1 MRRVDEASTKKGN
14 NMIKKI
20 LIGIAVLYVLVVV
33 GFESMLGYT
42 QPENQGTLVIT
53 TFDDG
58 EPHDRVV
65 SRIHIDDEL
74 YVAVNHWPR
83 LWYWQL
89 LDEPVVR
96 IRYGDTDDLFRAVP
110 VEGDQ
115 AIRRVDD
122 ARPLSLQFRILTGFP
137 PRHFVQLV
145 KV

>member
-1 MRRVDEASTKKGN
+1 
-14 NMIKKI
+14 MIKKI

-42 QPENQGTLVIT
+42 QPESQGTLVIT

-58 EPHDRVV
+58 EPHNRVV

-89 LDEPVVR
+89 LEEPVVR
-96 IRYGDTDDLFRAVP
+96 IRYGDTDDPFRAVP

-115 AIRRVDD
+115 AIQRVDD

>member
-1 MRRVDEASTKKGN
+1 
-14 NMIKKI
+14 MIKKI
-20 LIGIAVLYVLVVV
+20 LVGIAVLYVLVVV

-115 AIRRVDD
+115 AIQRVND

>member
-1 MRRVDEASTKKGN
+1 
-14 NMIKKI
+14 MIKKI

-33 GFESMLGYT
+33 GFESMLGYS

-115 AIRRVDD
+115 AIQRVDS

>member
-1 MRRVDEASTKKGN
+1 
-14 NMIKKI
+14 MIKKI
-20 LIGIAVLYVLVVV
+20 LIGIAVLYVLVDV

-53 TFDDG
+53 AFDDG

-89 LDEPVVR
+89 LEEPVVR

-115 AIRRVDD
+115 AIQRVDD

>member
-1 MRRVDEASTKKGN
+1 MVKKV
-14 NMIKKI
+14 

-89 LDEPVVR
+89 LDEPVVQ
-96 IRYGDTDDLFRAVP
+96 IRYGDTDDLFRAIP
-110 VEGDQ
+110 VEEDQ
-115 AIRRVDD
+115 AIQRVDD

-137 PRHFVQLV
+137 PRHFLQLV

>member
-1 MRRVDEASTKKGN
+1 
-14 NMIKKI
+14 MIKKI
-20 LIGIAVLYVLVVV
+20 LTGIAVLYVLVVV

-110 VEGDQ
+110 VEEDQ

>member
-1 MRRVDEASTKKGN
+1 MV
-14 NMIKKI
+14 KKI
-20 LIGIAVLYVLVVV
+20 LIGLLVLYVLIVV

-53 TFDDG
+53 TFDEG

-96 IRYGDTDDLFRAVP
+96 IRYGDVDGMFRAVP
-110 VEGDQ
+110 VEGQ
-115 AIRRVDD
+115 RAFERVEQ

-145 KV
+145 EV

>member
-1 MRRVDEASTKKGN
+1 
-14 NMIKKI
+14 MIKKI

-115 AIRRVDD
+115 AIQRVDD

-145 KV
+145 EV

>member
-1 MRRVDEASTKKGN
+1 
-14 NMIKKI
+14 MIKKI

-96 IRYGDTDDLFRAVP
+96 IRYGDTDDLFRAIP
-110 VEGDQ
+110 VEEDQ
-115 AIRRVDD
+115 AIQRVDD

>member
-1 MRRVDEASTKKGN
+1 MVKKV
-14 NMIKKI
+14 

-96 IRYGDTDDLFRAVP
+96 IRYGDTNDLFRAIP
-110 VEGDQ
+110 VEEDQ
-115 AIRRVDD
+115 AIQRVDD

>member
-1 MRRVDEASTKKGN
+1 
-14 NMIKKI
+14 MIKKI

-42 QPENQGTLVIT
+42 QPESQGTLVIT

-89 LDEPVVR
+89 LEEPVVR

-115 AIRRVDD
+115 AIQRVDD

>member
-1 MRRVDEASTKKGN
+1 MV
-14 NMIKKI
+14 KKI
-20 LIGIAVLYVLVVV
+20 LIGLLTLYVLIVV

-53 TFDDG
+53 TFDEG

-96 IRYGDTDDLFRAVP
+96 IRYGDVDGMFRAVP
-110 VEGDQ
+110 VEGQ
-115 AIRRVDD
+115 RAFERVEQ

-145 KV
+145 EV

>member
-1 MRRVDEASTKKGN
+1 
-14 NMIKKI
+14 
-20 LIGIAVLYVLVVV
+20 
-33 GFESMLGYT
+33 MLGYT

-53 TFDDG
+53 TFDEG

-96 IRYGDTDDLFRAVP
+96 IRYGDVDGMFRAVP
-110 VEGDQ
+110 VEGQTAFD
-115 AIRRVDD
+115 RVEQ

-145 KV
+145 EV

>member
-1 MRRVDEASTKKGN
+1 
-14 NMIKKI
+14 MIKKI

-115 AIRRVDD
+115 AIQRVDD

-145 KV
+145 KA

>member
-1 MRRVDEASTKKGN
+1 
-14 NMIKKI
+14 MIKKI
-20 LIGIAVLYVLVVV
+20 LIGIAVFYVLVVV
-33 GFESMLGYT
+33 GFESMLGYS

-65 SRIHIDDEL
+65 SRIHIDEEL

-96 IRYGDTDDLFRAVP
+96 IRYGDTDDLFRAIP

-115 AIRRVDD
+115 AIQRVDD

>member
-1 MRRVDEASTKKGN
+1 MGALVV
-14 NMIKKI
+14 KKI

-115 AIRRVDD
+115 AIQRVDN

>member
-1 MRRVDEASTKKGN
+1 
-14 NMIKKI
+14 MIKKI

-96 IRYGDTDDLFRAVP
+96 IRYGDTDDLFRAIP

-115 AIRRVDD
+115 AIQRVDD

>member
-1 MRRVDEASTKKGN
+1 
-14 NMIKKI
+14 MIKKI

-96 IRYGDTDDLFRAVP
+96 IRYGDTDALFRAIP

-115 AIRRVDD
+115 AIQRVDD

>member
-1 MRRVDEASTKKGN
+1 
-14 NMIKKI
+14 MIKKI

-74 YVAVNHWPR
+74 YVATYSSSSIWI
-83 LWYWQL
+83 
-89 LDEPVVR
+89 LDTTR
-96 IRYGDTDDLFRAVP
+96 
-110 VEGDQ
+110 
-115 AIRRVDD
+115 
-122 ARPLSLQFRILTGFP
+122 S
-137 PRHFVQLV
+137 
-145 KV
+145 

>member
-1 MRRVDEASTKKGN
+1 
-14 NMIKKI
+14 MIKKI

-33 GFESMLGYT
+33 GFELMLGYT

-115 AIRRVDD
+115 AIQRVDD

>member
-1 MRRVDEASTKKGN
+1 VV
-14 NMIKKI
+14 KKI

-115 AIRRVDD
+115 AIQRVDN

>member
-1 MRRVDEASTKKGN
+1 
-14 NMIKKI
+14 MIKNI

-65 SRIHIDDEL
+65 SRIHIDDGL

-115 AIRRVDD
+115 AIQRVDD

-145 KV
+145 RV

>member
-1 MRRVDEASTKKGN
+1 
-14 NMIKKI
+14 MIKKI
-20 LIGIAVLYVLVVV
+20 LAGIAVLYVLVVV

-110 VEGDQ
+110 VEEDQ

>member
-1 MRRVDEASTKKGN
+1 MS
-14 NMIKKI
+14 KKI

-110 VEGDQ
+110 VEGDR

>member
-1 MRRVDEASTKKGN
+1 M
-14 NMIKKI
+14 
-20 LIGIAVLYVLVVV
+20 LYVLVVV

-96 IRYGDTDDLFRAVP
+96 IRYGDAPMISSEQSRSKGIQRFGVSMMPDR
-110 VEGDQ
+110 G
-115 AIRRVDD
+115 
-122 ARPLSLQFRILTGFP
+122 RILTGFP

>member
-1 MRRVDEASTKKGN
+1 V
-14 NMIKKI
+14 IKKI

-115 AIRRVDD
+115 AIQRVDD

>member
-1 MRRVDEASTKKGN
+1 
-14 NMIKKI
+14 MIKNI
-20 LIGIAVLYVLVVV
+20 LIGIAVLYVLVVL

-115 AIRRVDD
+115 AIQRVDD

>member
-1 MRRVDEASTKKGN
+1 
-14 NMIKKI
+14 MIKKI

-42 QPENQGTLVIT
+42 QPESQGTLVIT

-115 AIRRVDD
+115 AIQRVDD

-137 PRHFVQLV
+137 PRHFVQLI

>member
-1 MRRVDEASTKKGN
+1 
-14 NMIKKI
+14 MIKKI

-89 LDEPVVR
+89 LEEPVVR

-115 AIRRVDD
+115 AIQRVDD

>member
-1 MRRVDEASTKKGN
+1 
-14 NMIKKI
+14 MIKKI

-115 AIRRVDD
+115 AIQRVDD

-137 PRHFVQLV
+137 PRHFVQLMEV
-145 KV
+145 

>member
-1 MRRVDEASTKKGN
+1 MVKKL
-14 NMIKKI
+14 
-20 LIGIAVLYVLVVV
+20 LIGVAILYVLVVI
-33 GFESMLGYT
+33 GFESLLAYT

-53 TFDDG
+53 TFDEG

-96 IRYGDTDDLFRAVP
+96 IRYGETDDLFRAVP
-110 VEGDQ
+110 VEGDR
-115 AIRRVDD
+115 AIQRVDD
-122 ARPLSLQFRILTGFP
+122 ARPLSIQFRILTGFP

>member
-1 MRRVDEASTKKGN
+1 
-14 NMIKKI
+14 MIKKI

-58 EPHDRVV
+58 EPYDRVV

-89 LDEPVVR
+89 LDEPVVW
-96 IRYGDTDDLFRAVP
+96 IRYGDTDDLFRAIP

-115 AIRRVDD
+115 AIQRVDD

>member
-1 MRRVDEASTKKGN
+1 
-14 NMIKKI
+14 MIKKI

-33 GFESMLGYT
+33 GFETMLGYT

-53 TFDDG
+53 TFDGG

-115 AIRRVDD
+115 AIQRVDA

-145 KV
+145 KA

>member
-1 MRRVDEASTKKGN
+1 
-14 NMIKKI
+14 MIKKI

-65 SRIHIDDEL
+65 SRIHIDDVL

-115 AIRRVDD
+115 AIQRVDD

>member
-1 MRRVDEASTKKGN
+1 V
-14 NMIKKI
+14 IKKI
-20 LIGIAVLYVLVVV
+20 LTGIAVLYVLVVV

-110 VEGDQ
+110 VEEDQ

>member
-1 MRRVDEASTKKGN
+1 
-14 NMIKKI
+14 MIKKI

-96 IRYGDTDDLFRAVP
+96 IRYGDTDDLFRAIP

-115 AIRRVDD
+115 AIQRVDD

-145 KV
+145 RV

>member
-1 MRRVDEASTKKGN
+1 MVKKV
-14 NMIKKI
+14 
-20 LIGIAVLYVLVVV
+20 LIGIVVLYVLVVV

-96 IRYGDTDDLFRAVP
+96 IRYGDTDDLFRAIP
-110 VEGDQ
+110 VEEDQ
-115 AIRRVDD
+115 AIQRVDD

>member
-1 MRRVDEASTKKGN
+1 
-14 NMIKKI
+14 MIKKI

-33 GFESMLGYT
+33 GFESMLGYS

-96 IRYGDTDDLFRAVP
+96 IRYGDTDDLFRAIP

-115 AIRRVDD
+115 AIQRVDD

-145 KV
+145 EV

>member
-1 MRRVDEASTKKGN
+1 MV
-14 NMIKKI
+14 KKI
-20 LIGIAVLYVLVVV
+20 LIGIALLYVLVVV

-53 TFDDG
+53 TFDEG

-96 IRYGDTDDLFRAVP
+96 IRYGETDGLFRAIP
-110 VEGDQ
+110 VEEDQ
-115 AIRRVDD
+115 AIQRVDD
-122 ARPLSLQFRILTGFP
+122 ARPLSLRFRILTGFP